1 MNGSVDARRMM
12 WRRIWAGLLLLCVT
26 LTVSLLSLSLAESR
40 SLDSTFVAT
49 KTFRQVAAHI
59 NSDYV
64 EKPDNSML
72 FASAVEGVAEALSRQ
87 QIEFATAEWIASAS
101 PVGNL
106 RELDQAFFETLKR
119 ARSLISSAT
128 VEGVT
133 VGELIRAGVTRMVQG
148 LSKANGDA
156 YSYYLTPEAARSL
169 QDSLHNDSF
178 GGVGIIIEYLA
189 DIQKI
194 LILSVLPETP
204 GYRSGLKAGD
214 LIIELDGMSLAEI
227 PIDSPESAK
236 NKIRGE
242 IGSQLILT
250 VEREGVPTPLE
261 FSVVRDKVDVKST
274 SKLDLED
281 SIGYIRIANFT
292 EEAAGE
298 VRKYLEYFNS
308 AATEGLILDLRYNPG
323 GLLNA
328 AVDVSALF
336 LPGDRLITYT
346 QGRPGT
352 DGDAK
357 YKEFRAKTEEPV
369 WTRPLAVLVNRHS
382 ASASEIVT
390 GALKDHGRARI
401 VGQKTFG
408 KGSVQEIFP
417 LADFSSL
424 RLTVAYYFT
433 PNGICI
439 HKIGI
444 DPDVAVE
451 LPVREE
457 QETPPDEEK
466 AEDPASATGE
476 MKIDRRSFT
485 QRQQEALS
493 KDPVVRAAL
502 DDLKSSIRGSA
513 GISSIPEGVPQSESV
528 SVGKGI

>member
-1 MNGSVDARRMM
+1 MNESKNVGRMM
-12 WRRIWAGLLLLCVT
+12 WRRISAGLLLFCAT

-59 NSDYV
+59 DSDYV
-64 EKPDNSML
+64 EKPDNSVL
-72 FASAVEGVAEALSRQ
+72 FASAVEGVAEALSKQ

-101 PVGNL
+101 PVENI
-106 RELDQAFFETLKR
+106 RELDQAFFETLKK
-119 ARSLISSAT
+119 ARSLISSST
-128 VEGVT
+128 VEGAT

-194 LILSVLPETP
+194 LILSVLPDTP

-214 LIIELDGMSLAEI
+214 LIIELDGIALAEI

-242 IGSQLILT
+242 IGSQLSLT
-250 VEREGVPTPLE
+250 VEREGVPAPLK
-261 FSVVRDKVDVKST
+261 FTLTRDKVDVKST
-274 SKLDLED
+274 TKLELED

-298 VRKYLEYFNS
+298 IRKYLEYFNS
-308 AATEGLILDLRYNPG
+308 AGMEGLILDLRYNPG

-336 LPGDRLITYT
+336 LPGDFLITYT

-357 YKEFRAKTEEPV
+357 YREFRASSDQPV
-369 WTRPLAVLVNRHS
+369 WTRPMAVLVNQHS

-390 GALKDHGRARI
+390 GALKDHDRARI

-417 LADFSSL
+417 LADASSL

-433 PNGICI
+433 PNGVCI

-444 DPDVAVE
+444 EPDVKVE
-451 LPVREE
+451 LPSQDEE
-457 QETPPDEEK
+457 ESAPVEEK
-466 AEDPASATGE
+466 AEEPVEATGE
-476 MKIDRRSFT
+476 AKIDRRSFT

-493 KDPVVRAAL
+493 KDPVVQAAVEA
-502 DDLKSSIRGSA
+502 LKASIQSSS
-513 GISSIPEGVPQSESV
+513 GISSIPEGVP
-528 SVGKGI
+528 VGKGI